1 MGPVLKTYDNWDF
14 LGANLDSETAKK
26 VANCEIDPMTHQPL
40 KLMVEAS
47 EERLQLQRTQR
58 VFQRKNP
65 ASGKGQQQQMI
76 RGYSGKN
83 LGLKKF
89 FGVQKP
95 S

>member
-14 LGANLDSETAKK
+14 LGANLDSEIAKK

-65 ASGKGQQQQMI
+65 ASGKGQQQ
-76 RGYSGKN
+76 
-83 LGLKKF
+83 
-89 FGVQKP
+89 
-95 S
+95 